1 MYIGIFT
8 PYIKEVF
15 NIIADAVFEGG
26 GIRGIGYVG
35 ALNYMEECGYRW
47 VRAAGTSVGALIAS
61 LLTAG
66 YTARELKKILIQTNF
81 EKFRDRRGY
90 RSIPIIGKPLGVLVE
105 NSIYSGDYVEKWVE
119 ELLDDKGVETFGD
132 ISENGES
139 PLKIIVSDITRRCMV
154 ILPDDLVNYGTDPME
169 FPIAKAVRMSISIP
183 FYFKPVKLRYKNI
196 ISLIVDGCICCNYP
210 INIFDVQGVP
220 RWPTI
225 GFKFSNNGASFT
237 STGRTDTLSFLMDVA
252 HTMSQGQLAEHMLEK
267 NKVRSIEIPTAGV
280 EVTDFDISKEQIYL
294 LYKYGY
300 RSAMEF
306 LKRWN
311 FDEYVSKYRL
321 EN

>member
-1 MYIGIFT
+1 M
-8 PYIKEVF
+8 F

-35 ALNYMEECGYRW
+35 ALNYMEERGYRW

-66 YTARELKKILIQTNF
+66 YTARELKKILIETNF
-81 EKFRDRRGY
+81 EKFRDRSGY

-105 NSIYSGDYVEKWVE
+105 NSIYSGDYVEKWLE
-119 ELLDDKGVETFGD
+119 DLLDDKGVQTFGD

-139 PLKIIVSDITRRCMV
+139 PLKIIASDITRRCMV
-154 ILPDDLVNYGTDPME
+154 ILPDDLVYYGIDSME

-183 FYFKPVKLRYKNI
+183 FYFKPVKLRYKNV

-210 INIFDVQGVP
+210 INIFDVPGIP

-225 GFKFSNNGASFT
+225 GFKFDSNRSSFT
-237 STGRTDTLSFLMDVA
+237 STGRTDALSFLMDVA
-252 HTMSQGQLAEHMLEK
+252 HTMSQGQLTEHMLEK

-306 LKRWN
+306 LKSWN
-311 FDEYVSKYRL
+311 FEDYVRKYRA

>member
-1 MYIGIFT
+1 MFT
-8 PYIKEVF
+8 
-15 NIIADAVFEGG
+15 IIADAVFEGG

-35 ALNYMEECGYRW
+35 ALNYMEERGYRW

-61 LLTAG
+61 LITAG
-66 YTARELKKILIQTNF
+66 YTARELKKILIETNF
-81 EKFRDRRGY
+81 EKFRDRSGY
-90 RSIPIIGKPLGVLVE
+90 RSIPIIGKPLGVLIE
-105 NSIYSGDYVEKWVE
+105 NSIYSGDYVEKWVK

-139 PLKIIVSDITRRCMV
+139 PLKIIASDITRRCMV
-154 ILPDDLVNYGTDPME
+154 ILPDDLVNYRIDPME
-169 FPIAKAVRMSISIP
+169 FSIAKAVRMSISIP

-196 ISLIVDGCICCNYP
+196 ISLIVDGSICCNYP
-210 INIFDVQGVP
+210 INIFDVPGIP

-225 GFKFSNNGASFT
+225 GFKFDSNRDSFT
-237 STGRTDTLSFLMDVA
+237 SKGRTDALSLLMDVA
-252 HTMSQGQLAEHMLEK
+252 YTMSQGQLTEHMLEK

-306 LKRWN
+306 LKRWD
-311 FDEYVSKYRL
+311 FDEYVRKYRS